1 MANIRQKNN
10 PKTGPFLDKL
20 AQLTGAN
27 TGAGFRGGKNYTDNT
42 DNNDIEKLRKR
53 ARAKYVTNGVTL
65 RLTKLDST
73 LHKSYL
79 NTFFCASELRQ
90 SGDILTGKYCNNR
103 WCVVC
108 NRIRTAK
115 LIQGYN
121 TVLEDLP
128 DKYFVTLTIPNVTAS
143 DLSVTIDEM
152 ITHLSGIVK
161 RLRYKKLN
169 IRLLRKLECT
179 YNPLRNDYHPH
190 FHLVVSGEQVARV
203 IVDAW
208 LKVYPGANMQAQDI
222 RPADKGAI
230 IELFKYFSKIISKG
244 SIYPEPLDIIFRAM
258 YQRRVFQPVG
268 IKKITEDIEEL
279 QSEIYADLIE
289 AERTWTWIES
299 DWIDKETGECLTG
312 YQPSNL
318 LINLLINNDARQ
330 NNNS

>member
-1 MANIRQKNN
+1 MANVTQKNRIV
-10 PKTGPFLDKL
+10 TGFPLDKL
-20 AQLTGAN
+20 ADVPLSVI
-27 TGAGFRGGKNYTDNT
+27 GAGSNE
-42 DNNDIEKLRKR
+42 IEHNIIKLRKR
-53 ARAKYVTNGVTL
+53 AKAKYVTNSVTF
-65 RLTKLDST
+65 RLTKLDSS

-79 NTFFCASELRQ
+79 NTFFCASTLRQ
-90 SGDILTGKYCNNR
+90 SGDKITGKYCNNR
-103 WCVVC
+103 WCLVC

-128 DKYFVTLTIPNVTAS
+128 DKYFVTLTIPNVTGNDLSVTIRKMIS
-143 DLSVTIDEM
+143 DLSVTVGN
-152 ITHLSGIVK
+152 LQ
-161 RLRYKKLN
+161 RKKFN
-169 IRLLRKLECT
+169 IKLLRKLECT

-190 FHLVVSGEQVARV
+190 FHLIVSGEKVSRV

-208 LKVYPGANMQAQDI
+208 LKLYPAANMQAQDI

-289 AERTWTWIES
+289 AERTWTWIEN

-312 YQPSNL
+312 YEPSEV
-318 LINLLINNDARQ
+318 LINLLTKSNEQSNK
-330 NNNS
+330 